1 MHTLLF
7 AQPSAQAITVCSF
20 RLQVCLFTA
29 TSFPACRSLKVS
41 QLTRRNVKLRTI
53 LPLPRA
59 GHSSHYDPSSGDR
72 AVDLHGAWLEEVVA
86 LEVLAW
92 LDPAQQSPEG
102 RMGLK
107 VHRAIV
113 RACRQLRKG
122 PKALV
127 PSAKGAPYRELGKF
141 RRQII
146 LAINSVSEGLPQL
159 SLKAL
164 EDARS
169 ADVRYRVEGPFAEG
183 NGLTTTTDFSF
194 DDVVFGHPAMAL
206 EAMVALRGCAPRVQ
220 CEALDLLKAKS
231 DVRLST
237 SSAFHTAVPKR
248 IRQSWLRRSKRTLDG
263 STSSTEARVQELV
276 DAVWHGLQCASG
288 ATPFAAAVP
297 GGASDALLV
306 DAAKGYQ
313 DLSWAL
319 RTDFVEEPQGLP
331 SNKKQAQTSWAAYRA
346 CGVACG
352 VIAAWLMALSA
363 NPSTELCEFCYRHRE
378 TRRRCRLHTSPDSAT
393 SEARLGKILC
403 DSFARRVMIL
413 SRDPSVRKVL
423 KASLVADEL
432 DLDPMLLQAQ
442 TNGVRGHLQYSA
454 AVLATQLRVLRPL
467 LNEAQVVEASK
478 LFNEILGAAS
488 ALRWAD
494 AAQNVSQENNLDER
508 RSKLTR
514 LLSLNGFLKLWW
526 GSGATGDL
534 AVFQI
539 TGRGFDLGHPL
550 VTTGAHDP
558 SIAHALL
565 RHRAWIEVSEDFV
578 KATTIDRDQA
588 LALRASGAS
597 HRQIGQELGC
607 SHTKVRLLLADA
619 APQKVRRRAVL
630 KPYRIASS
638 SNT

>member
-1 MHTLLF
+1 MHTLPF
-7 AQPSAQAITVCSF
+7 AQPAAQAVTVCSF
-20 RLQVCLFTA
+20 WLQLCSFTA
-29 TSFPACRSLKVS
+29 TSFPPCRSLRVS
-41 QLTRRNVKLRTI
+41 QLTFRNVKLQTI
-53 LPLPRA
+53 LSLPSA
-59 GHSSHYDPSSGDR
+59 AHSSFYDPSSGDR
-72 AVDLHGAWLEEVVA
+72 TVDLHGAWLEEVVA

-92 LDPAQQSPEG
+92 LNPAQQTPEG

-113 RACRQLRKG
+113 RACRQLRKR
-122 PKALV
+122 PAALM
-127 PSAKGAPYRELGKF
+127 PPAKGAPYRELGKF

-159 SLKAL
+159 ALNAL
-164 EDARS
+164 ERARS
-169 ADVRYRVEGPFAEG
+169 ADVRYQVEGPFAEG
-183 NGLTTTTDFSF
+183 QGLTTTTEFSF

-206 EAMVALRGCAPRVQ
+206 EAMVALRGYAPRVQ
-220 CEALDLLKAKS
+220 CDALNLLKAKS
-231 DVRLST
+231 DVRLSM

-248 IRQSWLRRSKRTLDG
+248 VRDSWLRRSRNTLDA
-263 STSSTEARVQELV
+263 STSSTEAGVQGLV

-288 ATPFAAAVP
+288 TTPLAAAVP
-297 GGASDALLV
+297 GDASDALLG

-319 RTDFVEEPQGLP
+319 RTDFVEVPQGSP
-331 SNKKQAQTSWAAYRA
+331 SNRKRAETSWAAYRA

-378 TRRRCRLHTSPDSAT
+378 TRRRCRVHTSPDSAT
-393 SEARLGKILC
+393 REARLGKLLS
-403 DSFARRVMIL
+403 DSFARRVMTL
-413 SRDPSVRKVL
+413 TGDPSVRKVF
-423 KASLVADEL
+423 KASLVADAL
-432 DLDPMLLQAQ
+432 DLEPMLLVAEA
-442 TNGVRGHLQYSA
+442 NGVGVHLQYSV

-467 LNEAQVVEASK
+467 LNDVQVVEASK
-478 LFNEILGAAS
+478 LFNEILGAAA

-494 AAQNVSQENNLDER
+494 APKNVIQENNLDER
-508 RSKLTR
+508 RSKLTH
-514 LLSLNGFLKLWW
+514 LVSLPGFLKLWW
-526 GSGATGDL
+526 GSGASGEL

-565 RHRAWIEVSEDFV
+565 RHRAWMEVSENFV
-578 KATTIDRDQA
+578 KATSIDRDQA
-588 LALRASGAS
+588 LALRADGAS

-607 SHTKVRLLLADA
+607 SHTKVRLLLLEAT
-619 APQKVRRRAVL
+619 PQIARRRAVL
-630 KPYRIASS
+630 KPYRLVIS
-638 SNT
+638 